1 MRKPSALEAGLDW
14 QAANMAA
21 GRAMSGAAAAK
32 EENWQAGEDGLIH
45 AVDAAMAVWEQRWP
59 VEHGLAL
66 LPHEMDEHSR
76 MRGRIDARMALL
88 RFHDPSRHRV
98 LLAASDASE
107 CELLELFEPLRCQ
120 RLAMSLAAGVTINL
134 LGLWAEL
141 LGQTATERRANLAKF
156 MLAMLSPSQCESLIL
171 HTCAGL
177 DSACLLPAKEL
188 SPLAA
193 AVNDQGRFAELL
205 IELARTC
212 AGSLLFTSAGTI
224 RAVKEKPEAEFAADF
239 PSEQTESQ
247 ARIIQ
252 PNITPGTESCQ
263 DEDKAEHSD
272 SDTYK
277 QDSSGA
283 SHLELQRGAALA
295 KALSYS
301 EDYRVFWSG
310 GDRILRPEKLVAP
323 QRMETLWREFGKPPQ
338 PDNTARY
345 AAKLRRYLLGLNLH
359 SIEPEQEDG
368 WPDPNALFRLIT
380 SPGFDRVFQRES
392 ESVHPRIAFS
402 ILLDCSGSMKGKP
415 MHIAAHCTDG
425 LIRVLERANLTVEL
439 LGFTTGSRGE
449 GPALMR
455 WQQAESPPQ
464 AGRLNETVHL
474 LFKSE
479 HEPWR
484 RARHRLG
491 ALFEPSWLKENLDGE
506 ALAWAASRLLLRSE
520 PRKILLV
527 ISDGAP
533 LDRNTAQNH
542 SDGYLEA
549 HLHNVIANIAK
560 TPIEL
565 AAIGLNYNIHR
576 YYPNAVRL
584 SRLDE
589 LGLVLFEWVERLI
602 RKKAQAPGNRTLR

>member
-1 MRKPSALEAGLDW
+1 MRKPSALDAGLDW

-21 GRAMSGAAAAK
+21 GRAMTGAAAATA
-32 EENWQAGEDGLIH
+32 ENWRAGEDGLIH
-45 AVDAAMAVWEQRWP
+45 AVETAMAVWEQHWP

-66 LPHEMDEHSR
+66 LPHGMDEHSR

-88 RFHDPSRHRV
+88 RFHNPSCHRG
-98 LLAASDASE
+98 LLAALDASE

-120 RLAMSLAAGVTINL
+120 RLAMSLAVGVTINL

-141 LGQTATERRANLAKF
+141 LGQTATARRANLAKF
-156 MLAMLSPSQCESLIL
+156 MLVMLSPSQCESLIQ
-171 HTCAGL
+171 HACAGL
-177 DSACLLPAKEL
+177 DSACLLPAKEF

-205 IELARTC
+205 IAFSRTC
-212 AGSLLFTSAGTI
+212 DSSLPLTPASTALV
-224 RAVKEKPEAEFAADF
+224 VKKQSEVEFA
-239 PSEQTESQ
+239 SEQTAAQ
-247 ARIIQ
+247 TLAIQ
-252 PNITPGTESCQ
+252 PNIAPGTESRQ
-263 DEDKAEHSD
+263 DEGKADHSD
-272 SDTYK
+272 SDAYK
-277 QDSSGA
+277 QDAFGA
-283 SHLELQRGAALA
+283 SHLELQRGTALA
-295 KALSYS
+295 KVLSYS

-310 GDRILRPEKLVAP
+310 GDRTLRPEKLVAP
-323 QRMETLWREFGKPPQ
+323 QRMEALWREFGKPPQ

-345 AAKLRRYLLGLNLH
+345 AARLRRYLLGLNLR

-368 WPDPNALFRLIT
+368 WPNPNALSRLIT

-392 ESVHPRIAFS
+392 ESVQPRIAFS

-455 WQQAESPPQ
+455 WRQADSPPQ

-549 HLHNVIANIAK
+549 HLHSVIANIAK

-584 SRLDE
+584 GRLEE
-589 LGLVLFEWVERLI
+589 LGLVLFEWVETLI
-602 RKKAQAPGNRTLR
+602 RKKAQAFGNRTLR